1 MKQNALPFDWPAGEE
16 EDDFVVSPSNAA
28 AVHHLNSHARW
39 PVAASVLTGPR
50 KSGRSLLGR
59 IFVLRTGGTLIEDGE
74 RTDETDL
81 FHAWNAA
88 QETRRPLL
96 ITADNWPSDWTI
108 RLPDLRSR
116 LMATPHVTLGDPD
129 DQLIGQLLR
138 RLLERRGIVL
148 PDDVVAYLVPRVPR
162 SHVAIIRLADAL
174 DATALSERRA
184 LTVPFARQVLGRLW
198 ESRGV

>member
-16 EDDFVVSPSNAA
+16 DEDFVVSPCNAA
-28 AVHHLNSHARW
+28 AVRHLNSHARW

-59 IFVLRTGGTLIEDGE
+59 IFVLRTGGTLIENGE
-74 RTDETDL
+74 HAEEAEL

-96 ITADNWPSDWTI
+96 ITADHWPSDWSVT
-108 RLPDLRSR
+108 LPDLRSR
-116 LMATPHVTLGDPD
+116 LMATPHVALGDPD
-129 DQLIGQLLR
+129 DELIGQLLR

-148 PDDVVAYLVPRVPR
+148 PDDVVHYLVPRVPR
-162 SHVAIIRLADAL
+162 SHIAIIRLADSL
-174 DATALSERRA
+174 DAAALSERRA
-184 LTVPFARQVLGRLW
+184 LTIPFARQVLGRLW
-198 ESRGV
+198 DAKDA

>member
-1 MKQNALPFDWPAGEE
+1 MQNALPFDWPAGEE
-16 EDDFVVSPSNAA
+16 DEDFVVSPSNAL
-28 AVHHLNSHARW
+28 AVRHLNSHARW

-59 IFVLRTGGTLIEDGE
+59 IFVLRTGGTLIENGE
-74 RTDETDL
+74 RIDETDL
-81 FHAWNAA
+81 FHAWNSA

-96 ITADNWPSDWTI
+96 ITADHWPTDWTI
-108 RLPDLRSR
+108 TLPDLRSR

-129 DQLIGQLLR
+129 DELIGQLLQ

-148 PDDVVAYLVPRVPR
+148 PDDVVSYLVPRVPR
-162 SHVAIIRLADAL
+162 SHVAIVRLADAL

-198 ESRGV
+198 ETKAV

>member
-1 MKQNALPFDWPAGEE
+1 MTQNALPFDWPAGEE
-16 EDDFVVSPSNAA
+16 DEGFVVSPSNAA
-28 AVHHLNSHARW
+28 AVRHLNSHARW

-59 IFVLRTGGTLIEDGE
+59 IFVLRTGGTLIENGE
-74 RTDETDL
+74 RVDETEL

-96 ITADNWPSDWTI
+96 ITADHWPTDWVIT
-108 RLPDLRSR
+108 LPDLRSR
-116 LMATPHVTLGDPD
+116 LMATPHVTLADPD
-129 DQLIGQLLR
+129 DQLIGQLLQ

-148 PDDVVAYLVPRVPR
+148 PEDVVSYLVPRVPR
-162 SHVAIIRLADAL
+162 NHVAIVRLADAL
-174 DATALSERRA
+174 DTAALSERRA

-198 ESRGV
+198 ETKSA